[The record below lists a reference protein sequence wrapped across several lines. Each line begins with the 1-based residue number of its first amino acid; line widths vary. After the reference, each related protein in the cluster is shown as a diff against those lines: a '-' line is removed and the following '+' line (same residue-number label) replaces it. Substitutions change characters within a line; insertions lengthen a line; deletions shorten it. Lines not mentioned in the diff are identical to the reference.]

1 MVTFTTLS
9 RYIYIDYFLVAEINS
24 VCGLDLRCAI
34 RSEGALVVVQTD
46 RLPADLI
53 ADRLFERTDKVCQR
67 SLIHFG
73 LGEAV
78 LKGSAFDVTSEN
90 AAV

>member
-9 RYIYIDYFLVAEINS
+9 RYICIDYFLVAAINS
-24 VCGLDLRCAI
+24 VCGLDLRCVI
-34 RSEGALVVVQTD
+34 RSEGTLVVAQTGI
-46 RLPADLI
+46 LPADLI
-53 ADRLFERTDKVCQR
+53 ADRLFERTDKVCQH

-73 LGEAV
+73 PGEAV
-78 LKGSAFDVTSEN
+78 LKGSAFDVTPEN